1 VGLCAEAQED
11 IDNAADGF
19 GANAMSDETGA
30 TRKRLTLR
38 KYPNRRYY
46 DTSRS
51 RYVTLEEIYALI
63 REGYEVQVSD
73 SKTGQDITA
82 KVLAQIILELDPPK
96 LGVFPVP
103 LLHRLIRANEQLVND
118 FVEKYFNQALSL
130 FLDSQR
136 TVEQS
141 FRQAMGLQTGA
152 AGMPD
157 WLKMM
162 WDPLVPRFWPGAV
175 AKPAPT
181 PSHGNATPHASEPG
195 GAGGGAGPSASHGSA
210 VSAHAGPSSSPQD
223 LRQLVDD
230 LRRQVTALESQ
241 LPNPKGARTGGKKR
255 AKHTKAAKRR
265 PGSA

>member
-1 VGLCAEAQED
+1 
-11 IDNAADGF
+11 
-19 GANAMSDETGA
+19 MSDETGGA
-30 TRKRLTLR
+30 RKRLTLR

-63 REGYEVQVSD
+63 RDGYEVQASD

-141 FRQAMGLQTGA
+141 FRQAMGLQPGA

-157 WLKMM
+157 WLKMI
-162 WDPLVPRFWPGAV
+162 WDPLVPRFWPGATGT
-175 AKPAPT
+175 AP
-181 PSHGNATPHASEPG
+181 PSSSQRPATPHS
-195 GAGGGAGPSASHGSA
+195 SASAAADGGTGARGPQHPTSA
-210 VSAHAGPSSSPQD
+210 THSTPESSPQE

-230 LRRQVTALESQ
+230 LRRQVSALESQ
-241 LPNPKGARTGGKKR
+241 LHSSKGAGAGGKKR
-255 AKHTKAAKRR
+255 AKHSKKAPKRR
-265 PGSA
+265 PASS